1 VEHFAAFFLTLV
13 GHVGY
18 LGLFIAMTLGNIG
31 APVGAEVIIPAAGA
45 LVATGHLPGEGT
57 YGVWGVIV
65 ISVLGELCGGTL
77 AYAIGRYGGR
87 PFVHKYGP
95 YVMFHEEELEKIDR
109 FFTKYGSFAIFICR
123 FIPVIRGVVGI
134 PAGITRMAL
143 PSFYLWYA
151 LGSLAFCTILAYIG
165 HALGNN
171 IGTIVPLLHKF
182 SLAAV
187 VVIALAVLY
196 AIYRILS
203 ARRKARSA

>member
-1 VEHFAAFFLTLV
+1 MEHLSAFFLGLV

-45 LVATGHLPGEGT
+45 LVATGNLPSV
-57 YGVWGVIV
+57 YGVWGVIAV
-65 ISVLGELCGGTL
+65 SVLGELCGGTL

-95 YVMFHEEELEKIDR
+95 YVMFHEEQMAKVDA
-109 FFTKYGSFAIFICR
+109 FFAKYGSFAIFICR

-143 PSFYLWYA
+143 APYYLWYA

-165 HALGNN
+165 HALGKN
-171 IGTIVPLLHKF
+171 IDTIVPLLHKF
-182 SLAAV
+182 SLAV
-187 VVIALAVLY
+187 VVLILIAVIY
-196 AIYRILS
+196 AIFRVVQ
-203 ARRKARSA
+203 ARRKAA